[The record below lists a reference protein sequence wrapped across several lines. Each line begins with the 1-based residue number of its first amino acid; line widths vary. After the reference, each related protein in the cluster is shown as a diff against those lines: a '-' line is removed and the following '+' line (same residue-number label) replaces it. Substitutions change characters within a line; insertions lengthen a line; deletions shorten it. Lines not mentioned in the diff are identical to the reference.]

1 MQNSLK
7 KISNIPT
14 QKDDFPGE
22 KKNLNVAFVT
32 FVSIIVAI
40 GGLMFGYDT
49 AVISGA
55 IGFLDD
61 RYNLSPSM
69 SGWVVSS
76 ILVGAVIGTA
86 LGGLLSDRFG
96 RKKTLILSGIL
107 FGIGT
112 IGTAIPNSVSVLV
125 IARIIGGI
133 GVGMSVFLSP
143 LYIAEIAP
151 AHLRGRLG
159 SMSQLAISIG
169 QSSVFLIN
177 YYVAQSG
184 SYEWNVAV
192 GWRWMFAIGAIPA
205 IAYVIL
211 MLFVTDTPR
220 WLASKGRKAEALV
233 VLNKVNLDM
242 NVAQRELKEIEA
254 SLASGSGGT
263 IGNMFKGTNKKPL
276 FIGVVIAFLTQ
287 WAGINAIMYYAPE
300 IFKQS
305 GASLGSAF
313 LNTVFMGIVVVL
325 FTLLGLWL
333 MDKAGRRKLFL
344 IGSLGMALALFM
356 IGLAFNLDINNGV
369 WLLVYMLFYL
379 AVFMTTVGPGMWV
392 LLSEIFPTRI
402 RGQAMALSTI
412 SLWIGD
418 YLISHS
424 FPVLLREFGGD
435 ITFWFFAVGSIVMF
449 FFTYKFIPETRNKT
463 LEEIEQMFNFKQ

>member
-1 MQNSLK
+1 MES
-7 KISNIPT
+7 SY
-14 QKDDFPGE
+14 E
-22 KKNLNVAFVT
+22 KKSDVIINESTLPKEKTPVNIAFVT
-32 FVSIIVAI
+32 LVSIIVAI

-55 IGFLDD
+55 IGFLDE
-61 RYNLSPSM
+61 RFNLSPSM

-86 LGGLLSDRFG
+86 LGGVLSDGLG

-112 IGTAIPNSVSVLV
+112 IGTAISSNLAILV
-125 IARIIGGI
+125 TARILGGI

-169 QSSVFLIN
+169 QSLVFIIN
-177 YYVAQSG
+177 YYIAEGG
-184 SYEWNVAV
+184 SYEWNVEY

-205 IAYVIL
+205 AVYAFL

-220 WLASKGRKAEALV
+220 WLASKGKKEEALS
-233 VLNKVNLDM
+233 VLNKINKDVNIS
-242 NVAQRELKEIEA
+242 QRELKEIEN
-254 SLASGSGGT
+254 SLNANTSANFRE
-263 IGNMFKGTNKKPL
+263 IFKGKNKRPL
-276 FIGVVIAFLTQ
+276 FIGIVIAFMTQ

-305 GASLGSAF
+305 GASLGSSF
-313 LNTVFMGIVVVL
+313 LNTVFMGIVIVL

-344 IGSLGMALALFM
+344 IGSIGMALALFM
-356 IGLAFNLDINNGV
+356 IGLTFNLDINSGI
-369 WLLVYMLFYL
+369 WLLIYMLFYL
-379 AVFMTTVGPGMWV
+379 AIFMTTVGPGMWV

-402 RGQAMALSTI
+402 RGQAMAISTI
-412 SLWIGD
+412 SLWVGD

-424 FPVLLREFGGD
+424 FPVFLREFGGD
-435 ITFWFFAVGSIVMF
+435 LTFWFFALGSLLMF
-449 FFTYKFIPETRNKT
+449 AFTYKFIPETRNKT
-463 LEEIEQMFNFKQ
+463 LEQIESIFN

>member
-1 MQNSLK
+1 MES
-7 KISNIPT
+7 SY
-14 QKDDFPGE
+14 E
-22 KKNLNVAFVT
+22 KKNDVIINESTLSKEKTPVNIAFVT
-32 FVSIIVAI
+32 LVSIIVAL

-55 IGFLDD
+55 IGFLDE
-61 RYNLSPSM
+61 RFNLSPSM

-86 LGGLLSDRFG
+86 LGGVLSDGLG

-112 IGTAIPNSVSVLV
+112 IGTAIPSSLAILV
-125 IARIIGGI
+125 TARILGGI

-169 QSSVFLIN
+169 QSLVFIIN
-177 YYVAQSG
+177 YYIAEGG
-184 SYEWNVAV
+184 SYEWNVEY

-205 IAYVIL
+205 AVYAFL

-220 WLASKGRKAEALV
+220 WLASKGKKEEALS
-233 VLNKVNLDM
+233 VLNKINKDVNIS
-242 NVAQRELKEIEA
+242 QRELKEIEN
-254 SLASGSGGT
+254 SLNANTSANFRE
-263 IGNMFKGTNKKPL
+263 IFKGKNKRPL
-276 FIGVVIAFLTQ
+276 FIGIVIAFMTQ

-305 GASLGSAF
+305 GASLGSSF
-313 LNTVFMGIVVVL
+313 LNTVFMGIVIVL

-333 MDKAGRRKLFL
+333 MDK
-344 IGSLGMALALFM
+344 
-356 IGLAFNLDINNGV
+356 
-369 WLLVYMLFYL
+369 
-379 AVFMTTVGPGMWV
+379 
-392 LLSEIFPTRI
+392 
-402 RGQAMALSTI
+402 
-412 SLWIGD
+412 
-418 YLISHS
+418 
-424 FPVLLREFGGD
+424 
-435 ITFWFFAVGSIVMF
+435 
-449 FFTYKFIPETRNKT
+449 
-463 LEEIEQMFNFKQ
+463 